1 MILLMTVGLGSDE
14 ESTLKMANRSA
25 ASINHVRPDYIVFYA
40 TEESMKTINT
50 IKELIK
56 DDYDEFVEGED
67 YEIVLIKDIDSFN
80 ECFKVYSDKL
90 NEFWGKNKLIV
101 DYTSGTKTMAAS
113 LASAAVLYDAPLI
126 TVGGYREKGSVKKGT
141 ESIRIHN
148 VYMLKDSFFKY
159 LTIDLFNKYRYD
171 EAIDLLKYLI
181 SPDLDKDNLIK
192 FIKIYLHWDN
202 VRFEEAYDL
211 FKDVDLLNLELRGSG
226 KKIKENLKA
235 LARIS
240 NSHSENIKNC
250 YILASLLNNAKRRA
264 EEFKYDDAIARLY
277 RSFELIGQIKLNQYG
292 IDSSNVDVE
301 LLKRKDVS
309 DEFVE
314 YLENLRDGSKI
325 RIGLVNDYL
334 LLNELG
340 DKLGQYF
347 IENRQLINNITVK
360 RNNSILAH
368 GLDSHSKEDYYI
380 FEDLVLNLALDLDK
394 DMKKFLKET
403 EFPKFEN

>member
-1 MILLMTVGLGSDE
+1 MTVGLGSDE

-25 ASINHVRPDYIVFYA
+25 ASINHVRPDYIVFFA
-40 TEESMKTINT
+40 TEESIKTIGS

-90 NEFWGKNKLIV
+90 NEFWSKNKLII
-101 DYTSGTKTMAAS
+101 DYTSGTKTMSAS
-113 LASAAVLYDAPLI
+113 LASAAVMYDAQLI
-126 TVGGYREKGSVKKGT
+126 TVGGYREEGFIKKGT
-141 ESIRIHN
+141 ESIRTHN
-148 VYMLKDSFFKY
+148 VYVLKDRIFRYVIIK
-159 LTIDLFNKYRYD
+159 LFNKYRYD
-171 EAIDLLKYLI
+171 EAIDLLNYLI

-192 FIKIYLHWDN
+192 FIKIYSHWDN

-211 FKDVDLLNLELRGSG
+211 FKEVDLSSLDFGDYD
-226 KKIKENLKA
+226 KIIKQNLKA

-264 EEFKYDDAIARLY
+264 EEFKFDDGIARLY
-277 RSFELIGQIKLNQYG
+277 RSFELIGQIKLNQHG
-292 IDSSNVDVE
+292 IESSNVDID
-301 LLKRKDVS
+301 LLKKKEVS
-309 DEFVE
+309 EEFIE
-314 YLENLRDGSKI
+314 YLENLRDGGKI

-347 IENRQLINNITVK
+347 VENRQLINNITVK

-368 GLDSHSKEDYYI
+368 GLDSHSKEDYDN
-380 FEDLVLNLALDLDK
+380 FENLVLSLALDLDK

-403 EFPKFEN
+403 KFPKFEV